1 MKNRVVHILTA
12 YAVLFTLIGCS
23 FNKAKIISRGDMAE
37 IYAEMLMADQ
47 WIIENSRT
55 RTQADTSLVYEP
67 IFQSYGYDTEDYR
80 ASVAYYMKDPERYS
94 RILRTTAEILD
105 AKIVELKEL
114 KRIEDRRKAV
124 VPYKIDRF
132 RLYYVRSVEGLWEYG
147 DSVSVE
153 LDSLVPVLEMHMH
166 ETSDT
171 LYEGLNMI
179 VRTDSLAVKD
189 SILQVK
195 DTIKKVEDEIV
206 KKGAVSKMSE
216 KVAPVKKDTLI
227 RKRGEL
233 LKVLSEVNL
242 DSLKRK

>member
-1 MKNRVVHILTA
+1 MKIRVVHIIA
-12 YAVLFTLIGCS
+12 ACAVLFSLVGCS
-23 FNKAKIISRGDMAE
+23 FNRTKVIPRGEMAE

-67 IFQSYGYDTEDYR
+67 IFQRYGYDTEDYR
-80 ASVAYYMKDPERYS
+80 ASVAHYMKDPERYS
-94 RILRTTAEILD
+94 RILRETAEILD
-105 AKIVELKEL
+105 ARILELKEL
-114 KRIEDRRKAV
+114 KRIEDRRKSI

-132 RLYYVRSVEGLWEYG
+132 RLYYVRSVEGLWEHG

-153 LDSLVPVLEMHMH
+153 VDSLVPVLEMHLH

-171 LYEGLNMI
+171 LYKGLEMI
-179 VRTDSLAVKD
+179 IKTDSLSVKDTLLQVKD
-189 SILQVK
+189 SIL
-195 DTIKKVEDEIV
+195 KVEDEILKTDEIKSKDEV
-206 KKGAVSKMSE
+206 EKKAV
-216 KVAPVKKDTLI
+216 
-227 RKRGEL
+227 